1 MELGQTVNT
10 LSHNKLYTNLYNPR
24 YAWSVVSDLRL
35 SERCYNVALACG
47 NYDHTNSV
55 AKVIMTIKKGKE
67 ELDQYTLTRSEY
79 AKELGITPNAVR
91 MRMRHGKLSGEFRFD
106 GSKYIFRAPERP
118 GENYEKD
125 HPIITKMTTS
135 KKKKSNR
142 GNHFKADYPNE
153 AFKLHNQYK
162 KEQAILNKIQNKFK
176 NKDHEIEFNKLN
188 DEALK
193 VSYEKTKEKEK
204 KAFSPLKDYGGPVAM
219 RRVSYPIDREDYL
232 PPAPI
237 RKPFRGYDSMG
248 SYDDGSVE
256 IDVSRY
262 SGNSV
267 INEPQF
273 KSKVSEAIWRL
284 KNKK

>member
-10 LSHNKLYTNLYNPR
+10 LSHNKLYTNLYNPW

-67 ELDQYTLTRSEY
+67 ELDQFTLSRNEY
-79 AKELGITPNAVR
+79 AKELGKTPNAVR
-91 MRMRHGKLSGEFRFD
+91 MMMRHGKLSGEYRFD
-106 GSKYIFRAPERP
+106 GSKYIFKSPERP
-118 GENYEKD
+118 RESYDND
-125 HPIITKMTTS
+125 HPTITDLTT
-135 KKKKSNR
+135 KKIKKINR
-142 GNHFKADYPNE
+142 GNHFKANYPND
-153 AFKLHNQYK
+153 AFRLYNERK
-162 KEQAILNKIQNKFK
+162 KEQAILNKIQGKFK
-176 NKDHEIEFNKLN
+176 SEAHELEYKKLN
-188 DEALK
+188 EEALK
-193 VSYEKTKEKEK
+193 KSLENTEK
-204 KAFSPLKDYGGPVAM
+204 KNKESFSPLKDYGGPVAM
-219 RRVSYPIDREDYL
+219 RRVSYPMDRDSYE

-262 SGNSV
+262 SGRSV
-267 INEPQF
+267 ISEPQF

>member
-10 LSHNKLYTNLYNPR
+10 LSHDKLYTNLYNPR
-24 YAWSVVSDLRL
+24 YAWSVVSHLRL

-135 KKKKSNR
+135 KKKKINR
-142 GNHFKADYPNE
+142 GNHFKAD
-153 AFKLHNQYK
+153 
-162 KEQAILNKIQNKFK
+162 
-176 NKDHEIEFNKLN
+176 
-188 DEALK
+188 
-193 VSYEKTKEKEK
+193 
-204 KAFSPLKDYGGPVAM
+204 
-219 RRVSYPIDREDYL
+219 
-232 PPAPI
+232 
-237 RKPFRGYDSMG
+237 
-248 SYDDGSVE
+248 
-256 IDVSRY
+256 
-262 SGNSV
+262 
-267 INEPQF
+267 
-273 KSKVSEAIWRL
+273 
-284 KNKK
+284 